1 MNIDEEERDAIKH
14 YGIRRRSGRYPYGSG
29 KEDSQK
35 YPWEAGETPE
45 ERAGEFQAIMKD
57 LRRQGL
63 KDKEIAAS
71 FGMTQSELRTTI
83 SQAKEAK
90 KAADIAQARALQER
104 GLSNIA
110 IGKLMKIPESTVRN
124 LLKEGAEDKANILS
138 STVAMLEEH
147 VGKHKYVDVGK
158 GVELHLNISYEKLR
172 DARRLLESEGYKTQY
187 VKVEQLGTGKFTTYK
202 VLTPPGTSWKETN
215 EAIQRGELHQIRVR
229 SSDKGRTYDAIQP
242 PISIDPGRVKVRYA
256 EEGGTDADG
265 VIYVRRG
272 VKDVSLGKSNYAQVR
287 IAVGGT
293 HYLKGMAMYND
304 NMPKGVDL
312 VFNTNKKNTGNKLD
326 AMKEMKIDKE
336 TGKVDKGDPFG
347 SMIDDQIYQK
357 NPDGTFVRDTFGRKI
372 VESAMNI
379 VNKEGTWDTW
389 AKTLSSQ
396 MLSKQK
402 PNLAKEQLALA
413 RESKEREFREIMA
426 LNNPSIKKH
435 LLEKFADS
443 ADSAAVH
450 LKAAHLPRQ
459 ATKVILPV
467 NTLKNDEIYAPTF
480 RDGELVAL
488 VRFPHGHISE
498 IPMLRV
504 NNRHA
509 DAKKLLGRAPDAVG
523 IHHSVAERLSGA
535 DFDGDTVLVIPNNQ
549 GKVRNAPPLEGLKG
563 FDPQSAFPP
572 YDGMRTID
580 GGTYNA
586 ATRKTEFREGQKAN
600 PKAKGMEMGKISN
613 LITDMTALG
622 APDDEIVRAV
632 KHSMVVI
639 DAEKHKLNYKLSA
652 QQNGIPALVK
662 KYQPRPAGKPDGGA
676 STLISKA
683 TSEERVLD
691 RKLRSVKDGGPI
703 DPKTGKLVY
712 VETGAEYYTGKKK
725 TVKSTKLAETDD
737 AFTLVSDRNTKIE
750 RVYAEHS
757 NSLKSLANQARRELL
772 GIKDFEYS
780 PSANKQFASEVKML
794 NAKLGEALMNAPR
807 ERQAQVLGNAVYRRK
822 LEANPDMEDSEKKKV
837 KAKAL
842 ANARDQVGAGK
853 DKIDI
858 TPEEWVA
865 IQAGAISKTML
876 EKILDN
882 TDVDKIKELA
892 TPRDKPV
899 MDAAMKS
906 RAMLLLRG
914 DKYSLADVADQ
925 LGISVSTLRA
935 GLSGVDS

>member
-1 MNIDEEERDAIKH
+1 MIIPEEERDAIKH
-14 YGIRRRSGRYPYGSG
+14 YGIRKRSGRYPYGSG

-35 YPWEAGETPE
+35 YPWEASETPE

-90 KAADIAQARALQER
+90 KAADIAQARVLKEK
-104 GLSNIA
+104 GLSNVA
-110 IGKLMKIPESTVRN
+110 IGKKMGIPDTTVGN

-138 STVAMLEEH
+138 STVAMLEDQ
-147 VGKHKYVDVGK
+147 VGKHKYVDIGK
-158 GVELHLNISYEKLR
+158 GVELHLNISHEKLR

-202 VLTPPGTSWKETN
+202 VLTAPGTSWKETN
-215 EAIQRGELHQIRVR
+215 EAIQKGQLHQIRVR

-326 AMKEMKIDKE
+326 AMKEMKVDKE
-336 TGKVDKGDPFG
+336 TGKVDKDDPFG

-357 NPDGTFVRDTFGRKI
+357 NADGTFVRDTSGRKI

-504 NNRHA
+504 NNRHP

-549 GKVRNAPPLEGLKG
+549 GKVRNAAPLEGLKG
-563 FDPQSAFPP
+563 FDPQSAYPP

-613 LITDMTALG
+613 LITDMTVLG

-676 STLISKA
+676 STLISRA
-683 TSEERVLD
+683 TSQERVLD
-691 RKLRSVKDGGPI
+691 RKLRSAKEGGPI

-712 VETGAEYYTGKKK
+712 VQTGVEFHTGKKK
-725 TVKSTKLAETDD
+725 TEKSTKLAETDD
-737 AFTLVSDRNTKIE
+737 AFSLVSDRNTKIE

-780 PSANKQFASEVKML
+780 PSANKHFQAEVKML

-807 ERQAQVLGNAVYRRK
+807 ERQAQVLANAVYRRK

-837 KAKAL
+837 KSKAL

-853 DKIDI
+853 DKIEI
-858 TPEEWVA
+858 TPEEWLA

-882 TDVDKIKELA
+882 TDVDKVKELA

-914 DKYSLADVADQ
+914 DRYSLADVADQ
-925 LGISVSTLRA
+925 LGISVTTLRA
-935 GLSGVDS
+935 GLSGVDA

>member
-1 MNIDEEERDAIKH
+1 MIIHENELGVIKH

-35 YPWEAGETPE
+35 YPWESGETPE
-45 ERAGEFQAIMKD
+45 ERAAEFQSIMKD

-63 KDKEIAAS
+63 SDKAIAES

-90 KAADIAQARALQER
+90 KAADVSQARRLKEK
-104 GLSNIA
+104 GLSNVA
-110 IGKLMKIPESTVRN
+110 IGERMKLPESTVRN
-124 LLKEGAEDKANILS
+124 LLKEDAETKASIVS
-138 STVAMLEEH
+138 STAKMLEDQ
-147 VGKHKYVDVGK
+147 VAKKKYIDVGK
-158 GVELHLNISYEKLR
+158 GVELHLNVSYEKLR
-172 DARRLLESEGYKTQY
+172 DARRLLEAEGYKLHY
-187 VKVEQLGTGKFTTYK
+187 IKMEQLGTGKFTTMK
-202 VLTPPGTSWKETN
+202 ILTKDDVSTREVYQN
-215 EAIQRGELHQIRVR
+215 FDQIQQIRVR
-229 SSDKGRTYDAIQP
+229 SSDAGRTYDAIQP
-242 PISIDPGRVKVRYA
+242 PISIDSSRVKVRYA

-287 IAVGGT
+287 VAIDGT

-326 AMKEMKIDKE
+326 AMKEMKVDKE
-336 TGKVDKGDPFG
+336 TGKVDKDDPFG

-357 NPDGTFVRDTFGRKI
+357 NPDGTFVRDTFGRKV

-402 PNLAKEQLALA
+402 PSLAKEQLDLA

-467 NTLKNDEIYAPTF
+467 NTLKPTEIYAPTF
-480 RDGELVAL
+480 RDGETVAL

-498 IPMLRV
+498 IPMLKV
-504 NNRHA
+504 NNRHP
-509 DAKKLLGRAPDAVG
+509 DAKGLLGRAPDAVG

-549 GKVRNAPPLEGLKG
+549 GKVRNSAPLDGLKG

-586 ATRKTEFREGQKAN
+586 ATRKTEFREGQKPN

-613 LITDMTALG
+613 LITDMTVLG

-652 QQNGIPALVK
+652 QENGIPALVK
-662 KYQPRPAGKPDGGA
+662 KYQPRPPGKPDGGA
-676 STLISKA
+676 STLISRA
-683 TSEERVLD
+683 TSRQEVLD

-725 TVKSTKLAETDD
+725 TETSTKLAETDD

-780 PSANKQFASEVKML
+780 PSANKQFQAEVKML

-807 ERQAQVLGNAVYRRK
+807 ERQAQVLANAVYKRK
-822 LEANPDMEDSEKKKV
+822 LEANPDMEDAEKKKL
-837 KAKAL
+837 KSKAL

-853 DKIDI
+853 DKIEI
-858 TPEEWVA
+858 TPDEWLA

-899 MDAAMKS
+899 MDAAMKN
-906 RAMLLLRG
+906 RALLLLRG

-935 GLSGVDS
+935 GLSGVDA

>member
-1 MNIDEEERDAIKH
+1 MIIDEEERDAIKH

-45 ERAGEFQAIMKD
+45 ERAGEFQSIMKD

-90 KAADIAQARALQER
+90 KAADVSQARALKER
-104 GLSNIA
+104 GLSNVA
-110 IGKLMKIPESTVRN
+110 IGERMKIPESTVRN

-147 VGKHKYVDVGK
+147 VGKHKYVDIGK
-158 GVELHLNISYEKLR
+158 GVELHLNISHEKLR

-202 VLTPPGTSWKETN
+202 VLTAPGTSWKETH
-215 EAIQRGELHQIRVR
+215 EAIKRGELHQIRVR

-242 PISIDPGRVKVRYA
+242 PISIDPSRVKVRYA

-336 TGKVDKGDPFG
+336 TGKVDKDDPFG

-357 NPDGTFVRDTFGRKI
+357 NPDGSYVRDTFGRKV

-402 PNLAKEQLALA
+402 PSLAKEQLDLA

-443 ADSAAVH
+443 VDSAAVH

-467 NTLKNDEIYAPTF
+467 NTLKKDEIYAPTF

-504 NNRHA
+504 NNRHR
-509 DAKKLLGRAPDAVG
+509 DAKDLLGRAPDAVG

-549 GKVRNAPPLEGLKG
+549 GKVRNAAPLEGLKG
-563 FDPQSAFPP
+563 FDPQSAYPP

-586 ATRKTEFREGQKAN
+586 ATRKTEFREGQKSN

-613 LITDMTALG
+613 LITDMTVLG

-662 KYQPRPAGKPDGGA
+662 KYQPRPPGKPDGGA
-676 STLISKA
+676 STLISRA
-683 TSEERVLD
+683 TSREEVFD
-691 RKLRSVKDGGPI
+691 RKLRSAKDGGPI

-712 VETGAEYYTGKKK
+712 VQTGAEYHTGKKK
-725 TVKSTKLAETDD
+725 TEKSTKLAETDD
-737 AFTLVSDRNTKIE
+737 AFTLVSDRNTRIE
-750 RVYAEHS
+750 RVYADHS
-757 NSLKSLANQARRELL
+757 NSLKALANQARREYLN
-772 GIKDFEYS
+772 IQDFEYS
-780 PSANKQFASEVKML
+780 PSANKQFANEVKML

-807 ERQAQVLGNAVYRRK
+807 ERQAQVLANAVYRRK
-822 LEANPDMEDSEKKKV
+822 LEANPEMEDAEKKKV

-899 MDAAMKS
+899 MDAAMKN

-935 GLSGVDS
+935 GLSGVDA